1 MALREEPYALPLNL
15 GGRTFCRATSCAANT
30 CVLASYFESP
40 SISWMSTSPLVVDG
54 EIVVL
59 PKFTG
64 WLQRSHLRAEW
75 PFAVSLWKR
84 PGSTKSLAFFVYH
97 LAEAAYYILK
107 VPTDAHV
114 ALMMGYERAVVVTK
128 DSFLVFNLFDP
139 TKPPLTIP
147 ASTSYHLVP
156 HLCSSKSDTVVL
168 ASDNTIQEWR
178 VNVKSASTYLWHQ
191 ASILF
196 SLNISSISRLSCETT

>member
-1 MALREEPYALPLNL
+1 MALKEEPYALPLNL

-59 PKFTG
+59 PKFNG
-64 WLQRSHLRAEW
+64 WLQRSQLRAEW

-107 VPTDAHV
+107 VPTDAQV
-114 ALMMGYERAVVVTK
+114 ALMMNYERAVVVTK
-128 DSFLVFNLFDP
+128 ESLLVYNLFDP
-139 TKPPLTIP
+139 TKPPQSIP
-147 ASTSYHLVP
+147 ASSLAHLVSN
-156 HLCSSKSDTVVL
+156 LCYAKSDVL
-168 ASDNTIQEWR
+168 VLTANNAIQEWR
-178 VNVKSASTYLWHQ
+178 VDHKSASTFLLQTADAHYRSFKSFTE
-191 ASILF
+191 ARPPS
-196 SLNISSISRLSCETT
+196 

>member
-1 MALREEPYALPLNL
+1 MALKEEPYALPLNL
-15 GGRTFCRATSCAANT
+15 GGRTFCRATPCAANT

-59 PKFTG
+59 PKFNG

-107 VPTDAHV
+107 VPTDAQV
-114 ALMMGYERAVVVTK
+114 ALMLNYERAVVVTK
-128 DSFLVFNLFDP
+128 ESLLVFNLFDP
-139 TKPPLTIP
+139 TKPPQSIP
-147 ASTSYHLVP
+147 ASSLAHLVP
-156 HLCSSKSDTVVL
+156 TLCYAKSDVL
-168 ASDNTIQEWR
+168 VLTANNAIQEWR
-178 VNVKSASTYLWHQ
+178 VDVKSASTYPL
-191 ASILF
+191 
-196 SLNISSISRLSCETT
+196 